1 MANETKIMSYFC
13 ISELK
18 WSLPQQKLLKIL
30 MEHTQCWHAC
40 WNQTII
46 VAKNK
51 IQYLNFRYPVH
62 QSLSEQMWLERLQ
75 TADCQEE
82 MFDAFDIAG
91 TQSTLFRSGT
101 EKLPE
106 DCGTWQNIQ
115 HLHIQKKFWNKCHNW
130 QVQCPTNLHSPMR
143 KSLSTV
149 HRLASNDLRHDVHT
163 RP

>member
-1 MANETKIMSYFC
+1 
-13 ISELK
+13 
-18 WSLPQQKLLKIL
+18 

-40 WNQTII
+40 WNQTMI

-115 HLHIQKKFWNKCHNW
+115 HLHIQKKKFGMNATTDEYNVQKIYIHQWERACQLSIDW
-130 QVQCPTNLHSPMR
+130 QVMNYATMFTPGL
-143 KSLSTV
+143 SLKVTKF
-149 HRLASNDLRHDVHT
+149 N
-163 RP
+163 

>member
-1 MANETKIMSYFC
+1 MANETKIMSYFVYP
-13 ISELK
+13 S
-18 WSLPQQKLLKIL
+18 WSGAC
-30 MEHTQCWHAC
+30 HSRNCSRYWWNTQCWHAC

-82 MFDAFDIAG
+82 MFDAFDTAG

-130 QVQCPTNLHSPMR
+130 QVQCPKNLHSPMR
-143 KSLSTV
+143 KSLLTV

>member
-1 MANETKIMSYFC
+1 
-13 ISELK
+13 
-18 WSLPQQKLLKIL
+18 

-62 QSLSEQMWLERLQ
+62 QSLSEKMWLERLQ

-82 MFDAFDIAG
+82 MFDAFATAG

-115 HLHIQKKFWNKCHNW
+115 HLHIQKKNLEWMPQLTSTMSKKFTFTNERELVN
-130 QVQCPTNLHSPMR
+130 CP
-143 KSLSTV
+143 
-149 HRLASNDLRHDVHT
+149 
-163 RP
+163 